1 MSRNYSVGVKLGEG
15 MKLSDILSS
24 TKSVAEGVATALS
37 AFELSKRHEA
47 EMPIVGQV
55 YRVLYEDKK
64 PAEAVNELMN
74 RALKSEF

>member
-1 MSRNYSVGVKLGEG
+1 VGLKLGEG

-37 AFELSKRHEA
+37 GFELSKRHDV
-47 EMPIVGQV
+47 EMPIVEQV
-55 YRVLYEDKK
+55 YRVLYEGKDPEK
-64 PAEAVNELMN
+64 AVHELMK